1 MFAVDDSEVS
11 DFLDITQY
19 DIVTTLD
26 MQLFSLGAQLEI
38 QPIFLGAVSNLDFL
52 GKNNNK
58 MIKNYKLSS
67 LPHTVYSNFL

>member
-26 MQLFSLGAQLEI
+26 MQLFSLGAQ
-38 QPIFLGAVSNLDFL
+38 F
-52 GKNNNK
+52 
-58 MIKNYKLSS
+58 
-67 LPHTVYSNFL
+67 